1 MHFIYN
7 ISIIIV
13 PLASHPG
20 LTASY
25 RSGPDG
31 PGLLVAAEYLG
42 DAAVG
47 DPQLSGDDA
56 GSDPVVGHL
65 HYLVSYVV
73 GQRPAVNEDPS
84 ELVDPS
90 LAQRSG
96 HCGRHKVTDQL
107 SSSNI

>member
-1 MHFIYN
+1 MP
-7 ISIIIV
+7 V
-13 PLASHPG
+13 ASHPG

-65 HYLVSYVV
+65 HYLVSDVIWQGPPV
-73 GQRPAVNEDPS
+73 DEHTAK
-84 ELVDPS
+84 LVHPT
-90 LAQRSG
+90 LAQRGGYCATINNKSL
-96 HCGRHKVTDQL
+96 KTTTNNNTVV
-107 SSSNI
+107 